1 MKGNK
6 IGKRVWHRCVTAL
19 SCLVVFCTTYA
30 LILPAVALEHDK
42 TTFYCE
48 KEEHQHTDEC
58 NHSKDPLCG
67 QEESETKPGHT
78 HGDECYEIRVVENQ
92 ICGLEE
98 NENHQ
103 HNEQC
108 FETIEEKNL
117 ICTQEE
123 APEEKGHSHSANCY
137 LSVDPVCGKEEHTH
151 SRECESNKA
160 LKETKDE
167 WENSIPKKLDED
179 LSKRI
184 VQVADSQLKYKEVL
198 ENFEIVDGVE
208 KGYTRYGEWYGR
220 PYEDWNIMFAS
231 FVLKYAGVSNE
242 KVPYGHDWNEWIED
256 LTKREL
262 FEPED
267 YEAQNGDLV
276 FFRDQEDEN
285 APDKKIQ
292 SYVGIVKDHNKNKA
306 IVGDFEDEVREV
318 IVSEEDYKV
327 LTYVHPK
334 EEQVD
339 VEKPEQQPVQP
350 DEENPKP
357 EEEPKPDGEEQEP
370 QEIEYRLPEEFT
382 AETEDFTLVLKPR
395 KIAGVETEV
404 DETTEKEEK
413 PVDENDGLAMKNY
426 VLPTEENMQD
436 KLDEEQN
443 MTVEELDQIQEDN
456 LQQKEEEENKPVP
469 TLVVEKMDETNIP
482 QEDQEEV
489 AELKE
494 QSLEEVDPEQL
505 LDLSLYKLRFFVG
518 EQEVNLEDQK
528 FDAELAPTEQFVEKY
543 DTSKELEDVAPEAEV
558 GAQLIIKSMN
568 INSEKENNFLEEDI
582 ESEDTTETYQAG
594 KNISSILFT
603 LKNLSFSSIVV
614 DTTNPRFEVQTW
626 GWLARNKTYS
636 SKPDNHYIDVI
647 SMDNGTPTNGSNI
660 KKFNYRINDQGLF
673 ETENYYTSIYKELT
687 GLEYHKYPDLK
698 YFNQLSNNANYSLKE
713 IWVLKENGNPNSEIK
728 NNQDI
733 NNNWIVRK
741 KDAEFTN
748 NPEFKNNSNYIVI
761 EENTVI
767 RLIFEP
773 LKNRTFT
780 SAANFYDYDIT
791 DDGTWTNY
799 NNGNDGTRKTAKG
812 INQISNY
819 RNIKEKA
826 LLAFGNQNTGTGMKK
841 EFLSG
846 YPLNSYNAKGNG
858 LPVFDIVTGLDMN
871 RNLIYNAA
879 ISAPKLFEDGSAYGK
894 TYYPGSLTFSQTGD
908 SYTLSSVQGN
918 NNIGASNLDRFQNLY
933 NDKNVKQN
941 PYFTNQF
948 WPLDNVPESNRKD
961 PLSGGIKDLGKGG
974 NGKDRYVSEVTYQS
988 DVKPVANSDE
998 NGRFNPTGTSKT
1010 YYYPASDNA
1019 KNFHNNLF
1027 GMTYDIEFTLDSSYV
1042 GPLDY
1047 FFFGDD
1053 DLWAFLTYPDGTTK
1067 KIIDIGGIHGT
1078 YGAKVDLRSNAYIPV
1093 KNQQAGKYK
1102 LKIFY
1107 TERGLSG
1114 STCYLQFSLPNIS
1127 GINQKQ
1133 EVQQV
1138 SIQKE
1143 TEDLDYTTPYE
1154 FKVDIRDGNGKEIVD
1169 VFQYI
1174 VLDKNDSSFIKYK
1187 TIKSGG
1193 IITLNKD
1200 QIATIEN
1207 LPIGAKVTATEV
1219 LPNNTNIDVYAWL
1232 NNNIDKSEQKHSI
1245 TTTGDNQVITFLNVR
1260 FFKLPETGGFGINP
1274 PLIASGAGLMTT
1286 SVYVIGIQK
1295 KKRRKK

>member
-6 IGKRVWHRCVTAL
+6 IGKRIWHRCVTAL

-67 QEESETKPGHT
+67 QEEGKTQPGHT
-78 HGDECYEIRVVENQ
+78 HGEECYEIRVVENQ

-151 SRECESNKA
+151 ARECESNKA

-167 WENSIPKKLDED
+167 WENSIPKKLDEE

-220 PYEDWNIMFAS
+220 PYEDWNIMFVS

-242 KVPYGHDWNEWIED
+242 KIPYGHDWNEWIED

-285 APDKKIQ
+285 DLDKKIQ
-292 SYVGIVKDHNKNKA
+292 SYVGIVKDHNKNKV
-306 IVGDFEDEVREV
+306 IIGDFEDEVREV
-318 IVSEEDYKV
+318 IVNEEDYKV
-327 LTYVHPK
+327 LAYVHPK

-350 DEENPKP
+350 DEENPNP

-370 QEIEYRLPEEFT
+370 QEIEYQLPEEFT

-443 MTVEELDQIQEDN
+443 MTVEEFDQIQEDN

-489 AELKE
+489 TQLKA

-528 FDAELAPTEQFVEKY
+528 FDAELTPTEQFVEKY
-543 DTSKELEDVAPEAEV
+543 DTSKELEDVAPEAEIGTEYTIQTLSSIEV
-558 GAQLIIKSMN
+558 
-568 INSEKENNFLEEDI
+568 ENNELK
-582 ESEDTTETYQAG
+582 EDTKKEENSQLLNEENKTLGFSLRGKMFSAKASQTPNPTFTVQTYG
-594 KNISSILFT
+594 NVKKNISTNKGDNTIP
-603 LKNLSFSSIVV
+603 VV
-614 DTTNPRFEVQTW
+614 DMT
-626 GWLARNKTYS
+626 
-636 SKPDNHYIDVI
+636 
-647 SMDNGTPTNGSNI
+647 NGTPSLGQNVSLQHYKLTTNGKFDKKTVVSKIYEAKSYQYHSAPNI
-660 KKFNYRINDQGLF
+660 SYFDILIHNGNY
-673 ETENYYTSIYKELT
+673 K
-687 GLEYHKYPDLK
+687 
-698 YFNQLSNNANYSLKE
+698 LKE
-713 IWVLKENGNPNSEIK
+713 IWVLKDGKNAESNTRTDWTIK
-728 NNQDI
+728 NPSTTH
-733 NNNWIVRK
+733 
-741 KDAEFTN
+741 FTN
-748 NPEFKNNSNYIVI
+748 RQETYNSDPDKYILI
-761 EENTVI
+761 QPNTTI
-767 RLIFEP
+767 RLVYDLSSSNFSS
-773 LKNRTFT
+773 NAT
-780 SAANFYDYDIT
+780 FYDYDIT
-791 DDGTWTNY
+791 EDGVN
-799 NNGNDGTRKTAKG
+799 TRVNSKAKG
-812 INQISNY
+812 INNPSNY
-819 RNIKEKA
+819 TGSGSKY
-826 LLAFGNQNTGTGMKK
+826 AFGNSNTGTGLADITWKK
-841 EFLSG
+841 NHKI
-846 YPLNSYNAKGNG
+846 NSYNGSAGDPSGNGFVFDMVTGVDTNGNLKWNSGIIAPKIFGSTSQIGKKVYPKGNQ
-858 LPVFDIVTGLDMN
+858 
-871 RNLIYNAA
+871 
-879 ISAPKLFEDGSAYGK
+879 
-894 TYYPGSLTFSQTGD
+894 LTFTRQGD
-908 SYTLSSVQGN
+908 TYTLSSVS
-918 NNIGASNLDRFQNLY
+918 GANVKTIKNLDTFNHPKTGSTTY
-933 NDKNVKQN
+933 TTIW
-941 PYFTNQF
+941 TNNF
-948 WPLDNVPESNRKD
+948 WPLDGVKNTD
-961 PLSGGIKDLGKGG
+961 PHAGTYDKNYNSSLRATETYKT
-974 NGKDRYVSEVTYQS
+974 NGTLKH
-988 DVKPVANSDE
+988 
-998 NGRFNPTGTSKT
+998 
-1010 YYYPASDNA
+1010 YPPGDDGLP
-1019 KNFHNNLF
+1019 HNNLF
-1027 GMTYDIEFTLDSSYV
+1027 GMTYDIDFTLDQDYV
-1042 GPLDY
+1042 GPLEY
-1047 FFFGDD
+1047 FFYGDD
-1053 DLWAFLTYPDGTTK
+1053 DLWVFLGEYNEATGQYENYRKICDLGGVKPSRGAHVDLRTSILPVSGQNTTK
-1067 KIIDIGGIHGT
+1067 K
-1078 YGAKVDLRSNAYIPV
+1078 YR
-1093 KNQQAGKYK
+1093 
-1102 LKIFY
+1102 LKIYY

-1114 STCYLQFSLPNIS
+1114 STCYMEFTLPSVSGAETGQATGGLNIY
-1127 GINQKQ
+1127 
-1133 EVQQV
+1133 
-1138 SIQKE
+1138 KE
-1143 TEDLDYTTPYE
+1143 TEDLDQTTDFTFNVKFSKNGQQRLDDYAYT
-1154 FKVDIRDGNGKEIVD
+1154 
-1169 VFQYI
+1169 
-1174 VLDKNDSSFIKYK
+1174 KYDANNHK
-1187 TIKSGG
+1187 IEDNLIIASNSN
-1193 IITLNKD
+1193 ITLKKGEY
-1200 QIATIEN
+1200 ISISY
-1207 LPIGAKVTATEV
+1207 LPIGTTYTVSELNVDSSTEVYTGTSNGNYVLSPDKTLTGTITQGGNTAT
-1219 LPNNTNIDVYAWL
+1219 VYF
-1232 NNNIDKSEQKHSI
+1232 K
-1245 TTTGDNQVITFLNVR
+1245 NVR